1 MTNCEEW
8 QLIFEFAYA
17 FEFDS
22 LWVAASKNLGRNIDT
37 MDKIRIAR
45 RRGNAGL
52 LREGLEEFANS
63 SRGPPSSDSEDAK
76 IIGYDGLCTIM
87 ELRIQHSLSI
97 SIPVHVVDVP
107 QAETSSPND
116 HRDMQSKSILSPAE
130 TFHDSNQSV
139 ITSESITRVDSS
151 TILSSTSTHHLFF
164 APETLHVRPSLP
176 GMNEERTELVNSS
189 KGLIKD
195 LASKIAEID
204 DSTEVTVL
212 KPNLPTRSLSSP
224 SIDAATTSPALTPTT
239 VPQPNVAFVD
249 ESLAEQPRMTSA
261 TSDVNVPPTG
271 KTHAVESK
279 TQTSVMLDPEWT
291 GEKPVEGTATTQP
304 DDHTAP
310 PRAPNSPQNLV
321 STSMSNGETT
331 TVTIPST
338 IEAAE
343 SHEASINDDLA
354 LAASNTEVDMHMDHL
369 PQSTPVDHSAEIH
382 PESTSPLPANAMR
395 EEDNFEIVEI
405 KSSDEPEPVFDVTEE
420 GGDITPRVETISAP
434 SSITIVGCASE
445 PANHSPSIPMVNAV
459 NTAVDQRSSLDSGI
473 AEGSAD
479 PERLADS
486 IPASDELLPDIH
498 RTLPEI
504 VNAQSIAPPP
514 SPAVE
519 QLDILDSLQPS
530 PPDIDTSGA
539 SDVKMDHGVSDG
551 GPAVELGMPHP
562 KMTDSKVT
570 SINNLNDNPAALHHA
585 AMASAQLPSEG
596 PTSSML
602 LARGG
607 SALSDEIPTVIAE
620 NAEESTPEHKLS
632 TREGTKPQDASQHKQ
647 SRRVAN
653 DQASR
658 VPCNISLAGDDD
670 PRFAGMTP
678 KQKNKKREKEKK
690 RLEKIEREQRLAS
703 M

>member
-116 HRDMQSKSILSPAE
+116 HRDMQSKSNLSPAE

-139 ITSESITRVDSS
+139 ITSESTTRVDSS
-151 TILSSTSTHHLFF
+151 TILSSTSTHHSFF

-176 GMNEERTELVNSS
+176 GMNEELAELVDSS

-195 LASKIAEID
+195 LTPRIADID
-204 DSTEVTVL
+204 DSTEVTVF
-212 KPNLPTRSLSSP
+212 KQNLPARSLSP
-224 SIDAATTSPALTPTT
+224 TSIDAVTTSPALTPTT
-239 VPQPNVAFVD
+239 VQQSNAAFVD
-249 ESLAEQPRMTSA
+249 ESLAEQPQMTNA
-261 TSDVNVPPTG
+261 ASDVNVSPTG
-271 KTHAVESK
+271 KTNVVESE
-279 TQTSVMLDPEWT
+279 TQTSAMLEPERT

-304 DDHTAP
+304 DAHTSP
-310 PRAPNSPQNLV
+310 PRAPNFPQNLV
-321 STSMSNGETT
+321 STSMSIGETT
-331 TVTIPST
+331 MVTIPPT

-343 SHEASINDDLA
+343 SHEASIIDDSA
-354 LAASNTEVDMHMDHL
+354 LAASKTEVDMHMAHL
-369 PQSTPVDHSAEIH
+369 PQSTFVDHSAEIH

-395 EEDNFEIVEI
+395 EEDNVEIVEI
-405 KSSDEPEPVFDVTEE
+405 KSSDEPEPVDVTEE
-420 GGDITPRVETISAP
+420 GGDITPPVETISAP

-445 PANHSPSIPMVNAV
+445 PVNHSPSIPMVNAV

-486 IPASDELLPDIH
+486 ILASDELLPNVH

-504 VNAQSIAPPP
+504 VNAQSIASPPF
-514 SPAVE
+514 PAVE
-519 QLDILDSLQPS
+519 PLDALGSLQLIPTG
-530 PPDIDTSGA
+530 PIANGA
-539 SDVKMDHGVSDG
+539 SDGEPV
-551 GPAVELGMPHP
+551 VEPDIRHS
-562 KMTDSKVT
+562 KTEDSEVT
-570 SINNLNDNPAALHHA
+570 STNNLNDNPVALHHGA
-585 AMASAQLPSEG
+585 ITSAQLLPREG
-596 PTSSML
+596 QTSNML

-607 SALSDEIPTVIAE
+607 SALSDEVPTAIAE
-620 NAEESTPEHKLS
+620 TAEESTPGRDLPTH
-632 TREGTKPQDASQHKQ
+632 EGTKPQDGKLSSQHERSHIAANDGASQ
-647 SRRVAN
+647 
-653 DQASR
+653 
-658 VPCNISLAGDDD
+658 VPCNISLARDDD
-670 PRFAGMTP
+670 PRFAGMP
-678 KQKNKKREKEKK
+678 EAKRNKMREKERK
-690 RLEKIEREQRLAS
+690 RLEKIRQAQRLALK
-703 M
+703 